1 VTIGNWLG
9 AIVLAVTVAFVIVET
24 SKPKPPK
31 PTLPFCYNGEDNTL
45 SDWCRNVSRFGE
57 A

>member
-1 VTIGNWLG
+1 MTIGNWLG
-9 AIVLAVTVAFVIVET
+9 AIVLAVIVAFVIVET

-31 PTLPFCYNGEDNTL
+31 PSAPFCLDKANLLL
-45 SDWCRNVSRFGE
+45 SDYCRNLDRFGK